1 MLTLSILDSSKG
13 NMSNISS
20 STDKVTEVLGHEVL
34 LADRVEK
41 KLRFLRTLFHGNQT
55 NGPTNT

>member
-20 STDKVTEVLGHEVL
+20 STDKITEVLGHVVL
-34 LADRVEK
+34 LADRVK
-41 KLRFLRTLFHGNQT
+41 PKLRFLRTLFHDDQT
-55 NGPTNT
+55 NSPTDT